1 MKLDHLDRKDPNLI
15 RDDVKEFFDELK
27 SKDISSLSDLE
38 DFVKGVS
45 DIDSLLSANHA
56 WRYIR
61 QSCDTANQSYKKS
74 FDDFI
79 ENIQPIWIK
88 VSDQLN
94 KKMAYNDFVDQ
105 LDTRYKILIR

>member
-1 MKLDHLDRKDPNLI
+1 MKFDHLDREDPNLAW
-15 RDDVKEFFDELK
+15 DDVKELFDKLK

-38 DFVKGVS
+38 DFIKDMS
-45 DIDSLLSANHA
+45 EIDSILDANYA

-61 QSCDTANQSYKKS
+61 QSCDTTNQSYKES
-74 FDDFI
+74 FDDFV

-94 KKMAYNDFVDQ
+94 KKMVYNDFVDQ